1 MCGGETVA
9 HKKNKPKKKYEEVKM
24 DNLDEVMT
32 EEMLLENDV
41 PEGTEAE
48 EAVDEVSVL
57 KGEVASLNDQYLR
70 LNAEFQNYKKRVE
83 KEKSDLIKYG
93 SERLF
98 EDMLPIMDNF
108 ERAIAV
114 SGNDETESKVLEGL
128 NMIYKSFEA
137 FFDKNGVKKIQA
149 VGEPFDPQKHHAVM
163 TESVE
168 GFDSDVV
175 VDVLQEGYTLNEK
188 VIRPSMVKV
197 SC

>member
-1 MCGGETVA
+1 MA

>member
-1 MCGGETVA
+1 MA

-41 PEGTEAE
+41 PEGIEGE